1 MYLNDLNLSRN
12 DLNDDF
18 AKELANCLKVNDV
31 LWRVD
36 ISNNPIGDEGAV
48 AILRVLKEQ
57 NETLASLGDLHT

>member
-18 AKELANCLKVNDV
+18 ATELANCLKVNDV